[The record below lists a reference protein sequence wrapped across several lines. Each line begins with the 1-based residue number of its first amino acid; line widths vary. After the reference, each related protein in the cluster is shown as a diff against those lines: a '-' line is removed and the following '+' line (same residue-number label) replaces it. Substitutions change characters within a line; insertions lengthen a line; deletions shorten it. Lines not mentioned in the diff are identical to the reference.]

1 MFECAFVS
9 LFVSLRPGVS
19 PSQFRKI
26 DERVSV
32 PLLASLRVGEMRAAA
47 GHTDLRMYSRM
58 KNLIDFEFV
67 FDVVST

>member
-1 MFECAFVS
+1 MY
-9 LFVSLRPGVS
+9 LRPGVS

-32 PLLASLRVGEMRAAA
+32 RASLRVGEMRAAA